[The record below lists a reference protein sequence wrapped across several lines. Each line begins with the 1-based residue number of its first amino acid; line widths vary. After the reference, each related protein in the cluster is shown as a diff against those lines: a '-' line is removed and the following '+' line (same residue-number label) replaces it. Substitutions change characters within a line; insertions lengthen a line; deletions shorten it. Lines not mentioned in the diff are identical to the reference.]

1 MCSNVQSMATIK
13 FQLQSKSSS
22 APIYCRLS
30 LSGSKYLKRKTG
42 LTCNPQQWSKAKGL
56 PIDRDTETK
65 QLKEKLQNLSSFIIK
80 ALNRDN
86 SEGVVLD
93 GEWLSTVIDSHF
105 GRKAPEQLDYLTT
118 YAQHFV
124 DGLPYKVTEVG
135 GLGVSLSTQKKY
147 KSILNKLKDFEA
159 HKKKRYLLKQVD
171 LKFRSE
177 LIKYLAEVD
186 GLANNTIGRYIKF
199 VKTFV
204 LDAQKNGHE
213 VNPQIHDFKGFTVK
227 AAKVT
232 LSFDELDHLKNTTFQ
247 DCNLEAAKDWLIIG
261 CYTGQ
266 RVSDL
271 LRMNSRMITEYSG
284 YPFIVITQQKT
295 GKTVQIPVHRE
306 VKAILEKRNDRFPPV
321 WSGNA
326 ESNTTIFNRYLKR
339 LCELA
344 KMNAPTEGTLFD
356 PETKRSQFGKF
367 PKWKLVSSHICRRSF
382 ATNFYADPKYPTPL
396 LMNITAHATEKM
408 FLEYIGKQPM
418 DYSLKL
424 AETWANEMEKSPIEK
439 ELRVIINGTGN

>member
-1 MCSNVQSMATIK
+1 MCSNVQIMATIK
-13 FQLQSKSSS
+13 FQLQSKSKS

-30 LSGSKYLKRKTG
+30 LTGSKYLKRKTG
-42 LTCNPQQWSKAKGL
+42 LSCDPQQWSKARGL

-65 QLKEKLQNLSSFIIK
+65 DLKEKLQGLSSGIIN

-86 SEGVVLD
+86 SEGVVID
-93 GEWLSTVIDSHF
+93 GDWLTNTIEAHF
-105 GRKAPEQLDYLTT
+105 GRKLPEELDYLTT

-124 DGLPYKVTEVG
+124 NNLPYKVSDTG

-147 KSILNKLKDFEA
+147 TSILNKIKAFET
-159 HKKKRYLLKQVD
+159 HKKKRYLIKQVD

-186 GLANNTIGRYIKF
+186 GLSNNTIGRYIKF

-204 LDAQKNGHE
+204 LDAQKNGYE

-227 AAKVT
+227 ASKVT
-232 LSFDELDHLKNTTFQ
+232 LSFDELDNLRNTTFE
-247 DCNLEAAKDWLIIG
+247 DGNLEASKDWLIIG
-261 CYTGQ
+261 CYVGQ

-271 LRMNSRMITEYSG
+271 LRMNAQMITEYGG

-295 GKTVQIPVHRE
+295 GKTVQIPVHPV
-306 VKAILEKRNDRFPPV
+306 VKEILEKRSGRFPPV
-321 WSGNA
+321 WSNNG

-344 KMNAPTEGTLFD
+344 EMNTPTEGTLFD
-356 PETKRSQFGKF
+356 PETKRSIIGKF

-396 LMNITAHATEKM
+396 LMNITAHSSEKM

-424 AETWANEMEKSPIEK
+424 AETWANEVQSEK
-439 ELRVIINGTGN
+439 EKPNLKVFIGGKNL